1 MEYVEPEA
9 AQSMSGLRLAL
20 TTGVPGPWGEAAKSI
35 FYVKKISYVPVRQT
49 ATESNDALVAWTGH
63 RNAPQAIFNDEPPRV
78 GWEEILALAERLADS
93 PSLVP
98 SDERER
104 ALMMGMCHAICSE
117 DGLGW
122 NRRHQLL
129 APMLSLPGAD
139 SNPALSGT
147 RVLGNDYGWSEEAAA
162 HADDRICSILSMLA
176 GQLASQKAAGRDYL
190 IGDSLSA
197 LDIFWA
203 AFAALIRP
211 LPEDQNP
218 MPDGLRGAYGGIS
231 PKTEAALDEKLIAH
245 RDFIYERHLQLPL
258 EF

>member
-1 MEYVEPEA
+1 MEYVEPQD
-9 AQSMSGLRLAL
+9 AQKMSGLRLAL
-20 TTGVPGPWGEAAKSI
+20 TIGVPGPWGEAAKSI

-63 RNAPQAIFNDEPPRV
+63 RNAPQAIYENEPPRI
-78 GWEEILALAERLADS
+78 GWEEILALAERLSPS

-104 ALMMGMCHAICSE
+104 AMMMGMCHAICSE

-129 APMLSLPGAD
+129 APMLSTPGAD
-139 SNPALSGT
+139 QNPALAGT
-147 RVLGNDYGWSEEAAA
+147 RVLGKSYGWSEAAA
-162 HADDRICSILSMLA
+162 VHADDRICSILEMLS
-176 GQLASQKAAGRDYL
+176 GQLATQKAAGKDYL
-190 IGDSLSA
+190 IGDHLSA
-197 LDIFWA
+197 LDISWA

-211 LPEDQNP
+211 LPADKNP
-218 MPDGLRGAYGGIS
+218 MSEGLRGAYSGIT
-231 PKTEAALDEKLIAH
+231 PKTEAAVDEKLMAH
-245 RDFIYERHLQLPL
+245 RDFVYERHLQLPL